1 MEALNNKKVKSV
13 VTFDE
18 NKTDTKET
26 PVKTRIIKNRIKEEG
41 DTSTWRVIL
50 NPYNKAIGAE
60 KFIDTISAKENGAE
74 IAIKN
79 VKVLSE
85 DKSKHEKVITNSVK
99 VNTEGKTINMEFG
112 DLDSKITSVS
122 KVLNAPIH
130 KDLNFPYLYIK
141 ASEKEIKN
149 KDRKS
154 VV

>member
-1 MEALNNKKVKSV
+1 MKSWNYQKAYLTWYQKKSYHKDTELKRNEKGNFVYERVIPVDSLEKLDSETLEALNNKKVKSV

-79 VKVLSE
+79 VKVL
-85 DKSKHEKVITNSVK
+85 
-99 VNTEGKTINMEFG
+99 
-112 DLDSKITSVS
+112 L
-122 KVLNAPIH
+122 
-130 KDLNFPYLYIK
+130 
-141 ASEKEIKN
+141 
-149 KDRKS
+149 
-154 VV
+154 